1 MQVSL
6 RHDSWNEIVQY
17 GLENQQ
23 IDFKAAQN
31 WNDLDK
37 HGKAKFARHA
47 MALANTLGGYIVV
60 GVGEDA
66 SGKPTLYTGM
76 TESQTNSFDPS
87 TVGQTINRYADPGIN
102 FDLVK
107 TQVDGKTYVIFVV
120 YPFANIPHV
129 CVDSYDNELQ
139 RGVFYIRTPDASSRA
154 AIKSSEVHAIIQRA
168 LRNQRQLLGRMLRG
182 ILYEDRQGTE
192 PSAEKEFADLVQSA
206 EENAFTFFSQYLWKE
221 SVFCII
227 TIHLQKLNENTSLTE
242 WRQQLLE
249 LERPGLANFPW
260 PHTPKE
266 KPEVFAGN
274 HSLRCQSTLPDRSGS
289 FYLEVFA
296 SGLFYAAVPLSF
308 GRKKEIPLE
317 SLLLLPLMTIALNG
331 ELFTQMKLG
340 SELLSLTFTL
350 KNSENASVVTSD
362 GKHRFQ
368 CRIPE
373 ICVRK
378 SRSAGDLEGGAAS
391 NTAAKFF
398 REICERFNLSL
409 TDQEFQ
415 ETTANLEHTLRQGM
429 LKETAE

>member
-6 RHDSWNEIVQY
+6 RHDNWSEIVQY

-47 MALANTLGGYIVV
+47 MALANTQGGYIVV

-66 SGKPTLYTGM
+66 SGKPTLYTGL
-76 TESQTNSFDPS
+76 TEAQANSFDPS
-87 TVGQTINRYADPGIN
+87 TVGQTINRYADPAVS

-120 YPFANIPHV
+120 YPFSNIPHV

-154 AIKSSEVHAIIQRA
+154 AVRSSEVHAIIQRA

-192 PSAEKEFADLVQSA
+192 PSAEKEFATLMQSA
-206 EENAFTFFSQYLWKE
+206 EENAAAFFPPHLWKE

-227 TIHLQKLNENTSLTE
+227 TIHLQKLNENTTLTE

-249 LERPGLANFPW
+249 LERPGLADFPW
-260 PHTPKE
+260 PHPPKA

-274 HSLRCQSTLPDRSGS
+274 QSLRCHSAAADHTGS
-289 FYLEVFA
+289 FYLELFA
-296 SGLFYAAVPLSF
+296 AGLFYAAVPLTC
-308 GRKKEIPLE
+308 GRKKEIPRE

-350 KNSENASVVTSD
+350 KNCQNASVISSD
-362 GKHRFQ
+362 GKNRHQ

-373 ICVRK
+373 ICIRK

-391 NTAAKFF
+391 STAARFY

-409 TDQEFQ
+409 TEQEFQ
-415 ETTANLEHTLRQGM
+415 ETTASLEHTLRQGM
-429 LKETAE
+429 LNDTSE